1 MESVKTGKTNK
12 VGKNTEMAHTKT
24 NKETHFKQVSAIT
37 NRIRSIGGIF
47 TKIAKK
53 VRELVKKHPKKSSAA
68 LVVLTPVACKRAKEL
83 DDKVQDKSKQAE
95 KENKINWW
103 KYSGLTIA
111 TSLLLAACSAGDI
124 DKQIELEQEKQKT
137 EQEKKEAENARDR
150 ANKSEIELEQE
161 RQKTNKSGIELANSQ
176 IKAEQERQKTEQ
188 EKQKANKS
196 EIELEQ
202 QKQKTINTQRDLIKE
217 QKDFIKET
225 EQNCQEKHG
234 QLFIKRARIKTGITT
249 GIAIEIEAECK
260 TPKPTKT
267 NQTPIQ
273 PKHLPNSKHPHSQR
287 GSKAQELIAY
297 LLFEQKDFII
307 ETEQKCQE
315 KHNQFFIKKAG
326 IKGGAIEV
334 EAECKTPKP
343 TKTNQTPIQPK
354 HLPNSKQ
361 PHSQRGSKA
370 QELIAY
376 LQKEL
381 ESLPYSQKAIAKQVD
396 FYKPSSIAYLEL
408 DPRDFKVTEE
418 WQNENLKIRS
428 KAQAKML
435 EMRKPQANLSPSQSF
450 LFVQRI
456 FADINKE
463 IEAAA
468 NTEKKAEKVG
478 YGYSKRV

>member
-1 MESVKTGKTNK
+1 MKTGKTNK
-12 VGKNTEMAHTKT
+12 VSKNTETANTKA
-24 NKETHFKQVSAIT
+24 NKETHFKQVSVIT
-37 NRIRSIGGIF
+37 NTLRSIGGIF
-47 TKIAKK
+47 TKIVKK
-53 VRELVKKHPKKSSAA
+53 VRELIKKHPKKSKVA
-68 LVVLTPVACKRAKEL
+68 LVVLIHAACKRAKEL

-95 KENKINWW
+95 KENQINWW

-111 TSLLLAACSAGDI
+111 TSLLLAACSVGDI

-137 EQEKKEAENARDR
+137 EQEK
-150 ANKSEIELEQE
+150 
-161 RQKTNKSGIELANSQ
+161 
-176 IKAEQERQKTEQ
+176 QKTEQ
-188 EKQKANKS
+188 EKQK
-196 EIELEQ
+196 
-202 QKQKTINTQRDLIKE
+202 TIKE

-234 QLFIKRARIKTGITT
+234 QLFIKKARIKTGITT

-273 PKHLPNSKHPHSQR
+273 PKHLPNP
-287 GSKAQELIAY
+287 
-297 LLFEQKDFII
+297 
-307 ETEQKCQE
+307 
-315 KHNQFFIKKAG
+315 
-326 IKGGAIEV
+326 
-334 EAECKTPKP
+334 
-343 TKTNQTPIQPK
+343 
-354 HLPNSKQ
+354 KQ

-381 ESLPYSQKAIAKQVD
+381 ESLPYSQKAIVKQVD

-435 EMRKPQANLSPSQSF
+435 EMRNPQAHLSTSQSL
-450 LFVQRI
+450 LFVQKI

-463 IEAAA
+463 IKVVA
-468 NTEKKAEKVG
+468 NTEKKAEKAG

>member
-1 MESVKTGKTNK
+1 MESVKTGRTNK
-12 VGKNTEMAHTKT
+12 VGKNAETANTKA

-37 NRIRSIGGIF
+37 NTLRSIGGIF

-53 VRELVKKHPKKSSAA
+53 VREFVKKHPKKSKVA
-68 LVVLTPVACKRAKEL
+68 LVVLTHAACKRAKEL

-124 DKQIELEQEKQKT
+124 DKQIELEQEKQKANKSGIELEQERQKT
-137 EQEKKEAENARDR
+137 EQEKQK

-234 QLFIKRARIKTGITT
+234 QLFIKKTRIKTGITT
-249 GIAIEIEAECK
+249 GI
-260 TPKPTKT
+260 
-267 NQTPIQ
+267 
-273 PKHLPNSKHPHSQR
+273 
-287 GSKAQELIAY
+287 
-297 LLFEQKDFII
+297 
-307 ETEQKCQE
+307 
-315 KHNQFFIKKAG
+315 
-326 IKGGAIEV
+326 AIEV

-381 ESLPYSQKAIAKQVD
+381 ESLPYSQKAIAKQVN

-435 EMRKPQANLSPSQSF
+435 EMRKTQANLSPFQSF
-450 LFVQRI
+450 SIIQNIV
-456 FADINKE
+456 ADINKG
-463 IEAAA
+463 IETAA
-468 NTEKKAEKVG
+468 NTEKKAEKAG
-478 YGYSKRV
+478 YGYSKRM

>member
-12 VGKNTEMAHTKT
+12 VGKNTETADTKT
-24 NKETHFKQVSAIT
+24 NKETHFKQANAIT
-37 NRIRSIGGIF
+37 NMIRSIGSFF
-47 TKIAKK
+47 TKIAKR
-53 VRELVKKHPKKSSAA
+53 VRELVKKHPKKSRAA
-68 LVVLTPVACKRAKEL
+68 LVVLTHVACRKAKEL

-95 KENKINWW
+95 KENQINWW

-111 TSLLLAACSAGDI
+111 TSLLLAACNAGDI
-124 DKQIELEQEKQKT
+124 DKQIELEQERQKT
-137 EQEKKEAENARDR
+137 EQERQKT
-150 ANKSEIELEQE
+150 NKSEIELEQE

-234 QLFIKRARIKTGITT
+234 QLFIKKARIKTGITT

-273 PKHLPNSKHPHSQR
+273 PKHLPNSK
-287 GSKAQELIAY
+287 
-297 LLFEQKDFII
+297 
-307 ETEQKCQE
+307 
-315 KHNQFFIKKAG
+315 
-326 IKGGAIEV
+326 
-334 EAECKTPKP
+334 
-343 TKTNQTPIQPK
+343 QPR
-354 HLPNSKQ
+354 
-361 PHSQRGSKA
+361 SQRGSKA

-396 FYKPSSIAYLEL
+396 FY
-408 DPRDFKVTEE
+408 
-418 WQNENLKIRS
+418 
-428 KAQAKML
+428 
-435 EMRKPQANLSPSQSF
+435 
-450 LFVQRI
+450 
-456 FADINKE
+456 
-463 IEAAA
+463 
-468 NTEKKAEKVG
+468 
-478 YGYSKRV
+478 

>member
-1 MESVKTGKTNK
+1 MKSVKTRKTNK
-12 VGKNTEMAHTKT
+12 VGKNTEMANTKA
-24 NKETHFKQVSAIT
+24 NKEAHFKQANAIT
-37 NRIRSIGGIF
+37 NMLRSIGGFF
-47 TKIAKK
+47 TKIMNR
-53 VRELVKKHPKKSSAA
+53 VRGLVKKHPEKSSAA
-68 LVVLTPVACKRAKEL
+68 LVVLTHVACKKAKEL

-95 KENKINWW
+95 KENQINWW

-111 TSLLLAACSAGDI
+111 TSLLLAACSTGDI
-124 DKQIELEQEKQKT
+124 DKQIELEQERQKTNKSGIELEQERQKT
-137 EQEKKEAENARDR
+137 EQERQKT
-150 ANKSEIELEQE
+150 NKSEIELEQE

-217 QKDFIKET
+217 QKDLVKKA
-225 EQNCQEKHG
+225 EQNCQENHG
-234 QLFIKRARIKTGITT
+234 
-249 GIAIEIEAECK
+249 
-260 TPKPTKT
+260 
-267 NQTPIQ
+267 
-273 PKHLPNSKHPHSQR
+273 
-287 GSKAQELIAY
+287 
-297 LLFEQKDFII
+297 
-307 ETEQKCQE
+307 
-315 KHNQFFIKKAG
+315 QFFIKKVG
-326 IKGGAIEV
+326 IKGGIAVEV

-361 PHSQRGSKA
+361 PRSQRGSKA

-396 FYKPSSIAYLEL
+396 FYRPSSIAYLEL

-418 WQNENLKIRS
+418 WQKENLKIRS

-435 EMRKPQANLSPSQSF
+435 EMRHLKPDPQAHLSTSQSL
-450 LFVQRI
+450 LFVQKI
-456 FADINKE
+456 FADVSKE
-463 IEAAA
+463 IKVVA
-468 NTEKKAEKVG
+468 NTEKKAEKAG

>member
-1 MESVKTGKTNK
+1 MESVKTGRTNK
-12 VGKNTEMAHTKT
+12 VGKNAETANTKA

-37 NRIRSIGGIF
+37 NTLRSIGGIF
-47 TKIAKK
+47 TKIVKK
-53 VRELVKKHPKKSSAA
+53 VRELFKKHPEKSSAA
-68 LVVLTPVACKRAKEL
+68 LVVLTHAACKRAKEL

-95 KENKINWW
+95 KENQINWW

-111 TSLLLAACSAGDI
+111 TSLLLAACNVGDI
-124 DKQIELEQEKQKT
+124 DKQIELEQEK
-137 EQEKKEAENARDR
+137 KEVENARDR
-150 ANKSEIELEQE
+150 ANKSGIELEQQRQKTEQE

-176 IKAEQERQKTEQ
+176 IKAEQERQKT
-188 EKQKANKS
+188 NKS
-196 EIELEQ
+196 GIELEQ
-202 QKQKTINTQRDLIKE
+202 QRQKAEQEKQKTINTQRDLIKE

-234 QLFIKRARIKTGITT
+234 QLFIKKTRIKTGITT
-249 GIAIEIEAECK
+249 GIAIEI
-260 TPKPTKT
+260 
-267 NQTPIQ
+267 
-273 PKHLPNSKHPHSQR
+273 
-287 GSKAQELIAY
+287 
-297 LLFEQKDFII
+297 
-307 ETEQKCQE
+307 
-315 KHNQFFIKKAG
+315 
-326 IKGGAIEV
+326 

-396 FYKPSSIAYLEL
+396 FYRPSSIAYLEL

-418 WQNENLKIRS
+418 WQKENLKIRS

-435 EMRKPQANLSPSQSF
+435 EMRNPQAHLSTSQSL
-450 LFVQRI
+450 LFVQKI

-468 NTEKKAEKVG
+468 NTEKKAEKAG
-478 YGYSKRV
+478 YGYSKRM

>member
-1 MESVKTGKTNK
+1 MESVKTGRTNK
-12 VGKNTEMAHTKT
+12 VGKNAETANTKT
-24 NKETHFKQVSAIT
+24 SKETHFKQVSAIINT
-37 NRIRSIGGIF
+37 LRSIGGFF

-53 VRELVKKHPKKSSAA
+53 VRELVKKHPKKSNAA
-68 LVVLTPVACKRAKEL
+68 LVVLTHAACKRAKEL

-95 KENKINWW
+95 KENQINWW

-111 TSLLLAACSAGDI
+111 TSLLLAACNAGDI
-124 DKQIELEQEKQKT
+124 DKQIELEQEK
-137 EQEKKEAENARDR
+137 KEVENARDR
-150 ANKSEIELEQE
+150 ANKSGIELEQE
-161 RQKTNKSGIELANSQ
+161 RQKTEQERQKTNKSEIELANSQ
-176 IKAEQERQKTEQ
+176 IKVEQ

-225 EQNCQEKHG
+225 EQNCKEEHG
-234 QLFIKRARIKTGITT
+234 QFFIRKGGIKAGM
-249 GIAIEIEAECK
+249 IEIEAECK
-260 TPKPTKT
+260 TPKPAKT

-273 PKHLPNSKHPHSQR
+273 PKHLPNP
-287 GSKAQELIAY
+287 
-297 LLFEQKDFII
+297 
-307 ETEQKCQE
+307 
-315 KHNQFFIKKAG
+315 
-326 IKGGAIEV
+326 
-334 EAECKTPKP
+334 
-343 TKTNQTPIQPK
+343 
-354 HLPNSKQ
+354 KQ
-361 PHSQRGSKA
+361 PRSQRGSKA

-408 DPRDFKVTEE
+408 DPRDFNVTEE
-418 WQNENLKIRS
+418 WQKENLKIRS

-435 EMRKPQANLSPSQSF
+435 EMRHLKTDPQAHLPTSQSL
-450 LFVQRI
+450 LFVQKI

-463 IEAAA
+463 IEAVA
-468 NTEKKAEKVG
+468 NTEKKAEKAG

>member
-12 VGKNTEMAHTKT
+12 VGKNTEMANAKA
-24 NKETHFKQVSAIT
+24 NKETHFKQVSVIT
-37 NRIRSIGGIF
+37 NRLKSIGGIF

-53 VRELVKKHPKKSSAA
+53 VRELIKKHPEKSSAA
-68 LVVLTPVACKRAKEL
+68 LVVLTHVACKRAKEL

-95 KENKINWW
+95 KENQINWW

-111 TSLLLAACSAGDI
+111 TSLLLAACSTGDI
-124 DKQIELEQEKQKT
+124 DKQIELEQEKQKANKSGIELEQERQKT
-137 EQEKKEAENARDR
+137 EQEKQK

-260 TPKPTKT
+260 TPKP
-267 NQTPIQ
+267 
-273 PKHLPNSKHPHSQR
+273 
-287 GSKAQELIAY
+287 A
-297 LLFEQKDFII
+297 
-307 ETEQKCQE
+307 
-315 KHNQFFIKKAG
+315 
-326 IKGGAIEV
+326 
-334 EAECKTPKP
+334 
-343 TKTNQTPIQPK
+343 KTNQTPIQPK

-361 PHSQRGSKA
+361 PRSQRGSKA

-408 DPRDFKVTEE
+408 DPRDFKATEE

-435 EMRKPQANLSPSQSF
+435 EMRKPQANLSPFQSF
-450 LFVQRI
+450 SILQNIV
-456 FADINKE
+456 ADINKG
-463 IEAAA
+463 IEAVA
-468 NTEKKAEKVG
+468 NTEKKAEKAG

>member
-1 MESVKTGKTNK
+1 MESVKTNK
-12 VGKNTEMAHTKT
+12 VEKNAETADTKA
-24 NKETHFKQVSAIT
+24 NKETHFKQVSTIANT
-37 NRIRSIGGIF
+37 LRSIGGIF
-47 TKIAKK
+47 TKIAKR
-53 VRELVKKHPKKSSAA
+53 VRGLVKKHPKKSRAA
-68 LVVLTPVACKRAKEL
+68 LVVLAHVACKKAKEL

-95 KENKINWW
+95 KENQINWW

-111 TSLLLAACSAGDI
+111 ASLLLAACSVGDI
-124 DKQIELEQEKQKT
+124 DKQIEL

-150 ANKSEIELEQE
+150 ANKSGIELEQE

-196 EIELEQ
+196 AIELEQ

-225 EQNCQEKHG
+225 EQNCQENHS
-234 QLFIKRARIKTGITT
+234 QFFIKKLGIKG

-273 PKHLPNSKHPHSQR
+273 PKHLPNSK
-287 GSKAQELIAY
+287 
-297 LLFEQKDFII
+297 
-307 ETEQKCQE
+307 
-315 KHNQFFIKKAG
+315 
-326 IKGGAIEV
+326 
-334 EAECKTPKP
+334 
-343 TKTNQTPIQPK
+343 QPR
-354 HLPNSKQ
+354 
-361 PHSQRGSKA
+361 SQRGSKA

-435 EMRKPQANLSPSQSF
+435 EMRNPQAHLSTSQSL
-450 LFVQRI
+450 LFIQKI
-456 FADINKE
+456 FADVNKE

-468 NTEKKAEKVG
+468 NTEKKAEKAG
-478 YGYSKRV
+478 YGYSKRM

>member
-1 MESVKTGKTNK
+1 MESVKTGRTNK
-12 VGKNTEMAHTKT
+12 VGKNAETANTKA

-37 NRIRSIGGIF
+37 NMLRSIGGIF

-53 VRELVKKHPKKSSAA
+53 VRELVKKHPKKSNVV
-68 LVVLTPVACKRAKEL
+68 LVVLTHVACKKAKEL

-95 KENKINWW
+95 KENQINWW

-111 TSLLLAACSAGDI
+111 TSLLLVACSTGDI
-124 DKQIELEQEKQKT
+124 DKQIELEQEKQKANKSGIELEQERQKT
-137 EQEKKEAENARDR
+137 EQEKQK

-234 QLFIKRARIKTGITT
+234 QLFIKKTRIKTGITT

-260 TPKPTKT
+260 TPKP
-267 NQTPIQ
+267 
-273 PKHLPNSKHPHSQR
+273 
-287 GSKAQELIAY
+287 A
-297 LLFEQKDFII
+297 
-307 ETEQKCQE
+307 
-315 KHNQFFIKKAG
+315 
-326 IKGGAIEV
+326 
-334 EAECKTPKP
+334 
-343 TKTNQTPIQPK
+343 KTNQTPIQPK

-381 ESLPYSQKAIAKQVD
+381 ESLPYLQKAIAKQVN

-435 EMRKPQANLSPSQSF
+435 EMRNPQAHLSTSQSL
-450 LFVQRI
+450 LFVQKI

-463 IEAAA
+463 IKAAA
-468 NTEKKAEKVG
+468 NTEKKAEKAG
-478 YGYSKRV
+478 YGYSKRM

>member
-12 VGKNTEMAHTKT
+12 VGKNTEMANTKT

-37 NRIRSIGGIF
+37 NILRSIGGIF

-53 VRELVKKHPKKSSAA
+53 VRELVKKHPEKSSAA
-68 LVVLTPVACKRAKEL
+68 LVVLTHAACKRAKEL

-95 KENKINWW
+95 KENQINWW

-111 TSLLLAACSAGDI
+111 TSLLLAACSSGDI
-124 DKQIELEQEKQKT
+124 DKQIELEQEKQEANKSGIELEQQRQKT
-137 EQEKKEAENARDR
+137 EQERQKT
-150 ANKSEIELEQE
+150 NKSEIELEQE

-234 QLFIKRARIKTGITT
+234 QLFIKKTRIKTGITT

-260 TPKPTKT
+260 THKPAKT

-273 PKHLPNSKHPHSQR
+273 PKHLPS
-287 GSKAQELIAY
+287 
-297 LLFEQKDFII
+297 
-307 ETEQKCQE
+307 
-315 KHNQFFIKKAG
+315 
-326 IKGGAIEV
+326 
-334 EAECKTPKP
+334 
-343 TKTNQTPIQPK
+343 
-354 HLPNSKQ
+354 SKQ
-361 PHSQRGSKA
+361 PRSQRGSKA

-435 EMRKPQANLSPSQSF
+435 EMRDLKPDPQAHLSTSQSL
-450 LFVQRI
+450 LFVQKI

-463 IEAAA
+463 IKVVA
-468 NTEKKAEKVG
+468 NTEKKAEKAG

>member
-12 VGKNTEMAHTKT
+12 VGKNTEMADTKA
-24 NKETHFKQVSAIT
+24 NKETHFKQASAVT
-37 NRIRSIGGIF
+37 NRIRSIGGFF

-53 VRELVKKHPKKSSAA
+53 VRGLVKKHPEKSSAA
-68 LVVLTPVACKRAKEL
+68 LVVLTHVACKKAKEL

-95 KENKINWW
+95 KENQINWW

-150 ANKSEIELEQE
+150 ANKSGIELEQE

-188 EKQKANKS
+188 EKQKTNKS

-234 QLFIKRARIKTGITT
+234 QLFIKKARIKTGITT

-260 TPKPTKT
+260 TPKP
-267 NQTPIQ
+267 
-273 PKHLPNSKHPHSQR
+273 
-287 GSKAQELIAY
+287 A
-297 LLFEQKDFII
+297 
-307 ETEQKCQE
+307 
-315 KHNQFFIKKAG
+315 
-326 IKGGAIEV
+326 
-334 EAECKTPKP
+334 
-343 TKTNQTPIQPK
+343 KTNQTPIQPK

-370 QELIAY
+370 QELITY

-381 ESLPYSQKAIAKQVD
+381 EFLPYSQKAIAKQVD
-396 FYKPSSIAYLEL
+396 FYRPSSIAYLEL
-408 DPRDFKVTEE
+408 DPRDFNVTEE
-418 WQNENLKIRS
+418 WQKENLKIRS

-435 EMRKPQANLSPSQSF
+435 EMRDLKLDPQAHLSNSQSLLF
-450 LFVQRI
+450 LQKI
-456 FADINKE
+456 FADVNKE
-463 IEAAA
+463 IEATA
-468 NTEKKAEKVG
+468 NTEKKAEKAG
-478 YGYSKRV
+478 YGYSKRM